1 MYACVCAFAC
11 ACVCVC
17 VFVCVWAFMCACFVG
32 GVSGCGCVS
41 MVGLFACCVLVCC
54 CLSVSMPMCVLALP
68 CVLVFVCV
76 RVCVRARVCANV
88 HACVS
93 VCLIVCACVYMC
105 VNRST
110 RGRWQQMERA
120 IQWQVLL
127 LVIRTCHSYLSF
139 VLVIRTCHSSTKESF
154 KSLLIIMSKESNT
167 CFVCKRAHAETPY
180 LYAATCVSVSVSVS
194 KYILYIILPIY
205 NGFLIVDLKQIV
217 LRNLI
222 ARFIYFFLNYKTYF
236 LKKIFANCVK
246 CVYES

>member
-41 MVGLFACCVLVCC
+41 MVGLFACCVRVCC
-54 CLSVSMPMCVLALP
+54 CLSASMPMCVLALA

-76 RVCVRARVCANV
+76 HVCVRARVCASV
-88 HACVS
+88 YACVS
-93 VCLIVCACVYMC
+93 VCLIVCACVYVC
-105 VNRST
+105 KSINPRKVAADGEGNSVAGT
-110 RGRWQQMERA
+110 
-120 IQWQVLL
+120 V
-127 LVIRTCHSYLSF
+127 
-139 VLVIRTCHSSTKESF
+139 TCHSSTKESF

>member
-17 VFVCVWAFMCACFVG
+17 VFVCVWAFMSACFVG
-32 GVSGCGCVS
+32 GGGGCGCVS
-41 MVGLFACCVLVCC
+41 MVGLFACCVRVCC
-54 CLSVSMPMCVLALP
+54 CLSASMPMCVLALP

-76 RVCVRARVCANV
+76 RVCVHARVCANV

-139 VLVIRTCHSSTKESF
+139 VYKGVLQISLDHHVERIKHMLCMQTCTCGNSILVCCY
-154 KSLLIIMSKESNT
+154 MCVCV
-167 CFVCKRAHAETPY
+167 CF
-180 LYAATCVSVSVSVS
+180 CV
-194 KYILYIILPIY
+194 KIYFIY
-205 NGFLIVDLKQIV
+205 NIA
-217 LRNLI
+217 NLQWVFNS
-222 ARFIYFFLNYKTYF
+222 RP
-236 LKKIFANCVK
+236 
-246 CVYES
+246 